1 MPIHNSTPTRLAT
14 YVTALFPKMHGH
26 RRNGFADFVF
36 ALILTRSC
44 CQAKL
49 ARTFDNSEA
58 ALKRLGRFLHND
70 AITAEESA
78 KAVGHFV
85 ASRLPRTDWIR
96 IAVDWTIE
104 DDKHLL
110 VATLIVGSRGVPIF
124 WRPYQATHLKGKMR
138 AYETSFLTELIRTV
152 LKGVRRDRILITADR
167 GFADVSLVALLERL
181 GVVYIIRTKGNI
193 KVLVEGQWR
202 KLNTLWFRTNQRQ
215 RTFGK
220 LEYCERSPRGV
231 FLSMARKRTK
241 TGRWGVWYLV
251 SNREWPPAS
260 AAREYARRWNC
271 ESGFRDA
278 KSVLGFSQARI
289 EDVEAWAR
297 MFALVAIALLVLIRI
312 GGALLTVPEYLTRV
326 LRRVRSRRRARSEVS
341 LVRAIA
347 DLLKTSS
354 DLWAWLLHRGKL
366 NLETAL

>member
-1 MPIHNSTPTRLAT
+1 
-14 YVTALFPKMHGH
+14 MHGH

-49 ARTFDNSEA
+49 ARTFDNEEA

-70 AITAEESA
+70 AIKAEETA

-85 ASRLPRTDWIR
+85 ATRLPASDWIR

-124 WRPYQATHLKGKMR
+124 WKPYEATHLKGKMR
-138 AYETSFLTELIRTV
+138 AYETSFLTELVRTV
-152 LKGVRRDRILITADR
+152 LKGIRRDRILITADR
-167 GFADVSLVALLERL
+167 GFADTALLALLDHL
-181 GVVYIIRTKGNI
+181 GVVYVIRTKGNI
-193 KVLVEGQWR
+193 KVLVDEQWR
-202 KLNTLWFRTNQRQ
+202 KLNTLRFRTNQRQ
-215 RTFGK
+215 RALGK
-220 LEYCERSPRGV
+220 VAYCACSPARV

-241 TGRWGVWYLV
+241 KGRWGVWYLV
-251 SNREWPPAS
+251 SNHDWPPAS

-278 KSVLGFSQARI
+278 KSVLGFSDARI
-289 EDVEAWAR
+289 EDIDAWAR
-297 MFALVAIALLVLIRI
+297 MFALVAIALLVMIRI
-312 GGALLTVPEYLTRV
+312 GVALVTVPEHLSRL

-347 DLLKTSS
+347 DMLKTSS
-354 DLWAWLLHRGKL
+354 ELWEWLVHRGKL